1 VSLFP
6 LTRKSVEIRGQKVTL
21 REWTPAE
28 RNRFS
33 ELRRDSPEQAVYFMA
48 STCLVEPAATA
59 EEISAWPAAVLDAL
73 VTSIMALNGV
83 GEDDA
88 KND

>member
-1 VSLFP
+1 MSLFP

-33 ELRRDSPEQAVYFMA
+33 EIRAENPEQAVYFMVA
-48 STCLVEPAATA
+48 TCLAEPVATA
-59 EEISAWPAAVLDAL
+59 EDVSGWPAAVLDAA
-73 VTSIMALNGV
+73 VSEIMTLNGV
-83 GEDDA
+83 IEGDS

>member
-6 LTRKSVEIRGQKVTL
+6 LTRKSVEIRGQQVTL

-33 ELRRDSPEQAVYFMA
+33 EMRRDSPEQAVYFMVA
-48 STCLVEPAATA
+48 TCLAEPAATA
-59 EEISAWPAAVLDAL
+59 EEISAWPAAVLDVA
-73 VTSIMALNGV
+73 VTEIMALNGIAE
-83 GEDDA
+83 GDS

>member
-1 VSLFP
+1 MSLFP
-6 LTRKSVEIRGQKVTL
+6 LTRKSVEIRGTTVTL

-33 ELRRDSPEQAVYFMA
+33 EIRRESPEQAVYFMVA
-48 STCLVEPAATA
+48 TCFAEPAATS
-59 EEISAWPAAVLDAL
+59 EEISAWPAAVLDAA
-73 VTSIMALNGV
+73 VSEIMALNGV
-83 GEDDA
+83 TEGDS

>member
-6 LTRKSVEIRGQKVTL
+6 LTRASVVIRGKTVTL

-33 ELRRDSPEQAVYFMA
+33 ELRRESPEQAVYFMA
-48 STCLVEPAATA
+48 STCLVEPATTA

-73 VTSIMALNGV
+73 VTAIMALNDP
-83 GEDDA
+83 GEGDA